1 MSKKFSHPFIP
12 NSQPDIKK
20 QMLDELGMTSAEDI
34 FKEIPDH
41 LRFKG
46 KLDLPEPMESEYE
59 LRRHVKGL
67 LSKNS
72 NCEDNISFLG
82 GGTWQHYVP
91 SVCDTIA
98 SRDEF
103 LTAYVWQISS
113 SFRIS
118 KHDSRTGRHG
128 LFGYTYIRLGECD
141 WNIMP
146 HGVQK
151 NR

>member
-1 MSKKFSHPFIP
+1 MDKKFSHPFIP

-20 QMLDELGMTSAEDI
+20 QMLDELGMASVEDI

-46 KLDLPEPMESEYE
+46 ELDLPEPIESEYE
-59 LRRHVKGL
+59 LRRHVKGI

-98 SRDEF
+98 SRSS
-103 LTAYVWQISS
+103 LTL
-113 SFRIS
+113 
-118 KHDSRTGRHG
+118 G
-128 LFGYTYIRLGECD
+128 LYFMVHVPSLRSLLRLAPKVSWD
-141 WNIMP
+141 NLI
-146 HGVQK
+146 
-151 NR
+151 